1 MVLVNCCDICFEVEE
16 CSSMEFGTK
25 MEHIECID
33 EVDNFANGDST
44 PIFGAYDSD
53 DITAMV
59 EGLHVQL
66 HKEVKAL

>member
-1 MVLVNCCDICFEVEE
+1 
-16 CSSMEFGTK
+16 

-33 EVDNFANGDST
+33 EVDNFANWDST

-53 DITAMV
+53 EDITAMV